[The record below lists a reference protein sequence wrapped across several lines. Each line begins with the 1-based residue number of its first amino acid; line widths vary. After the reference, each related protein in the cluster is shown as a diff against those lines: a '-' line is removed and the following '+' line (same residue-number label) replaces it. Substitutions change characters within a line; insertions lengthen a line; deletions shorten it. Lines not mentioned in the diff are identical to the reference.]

1 MFPTEPFGRSL
12 GAPVDRLVAHGV
24 DHFAMKC
31 RSAKP
36 SALALCIACCGAT
49 LAACAP
55 DLGPQPVVPAATQF
69 EIGRSLPADNQPWPA
84 DTWWRA
90 FGDPQLDQLIYE
102 AVANSPKMS
111 EAVARI
117 ELARAQ
123 AINARAALLPNIGA
137 TATAR
142 YSRISE
148 NIGLP
153 SNGDFNWLG
162 AALVTG
168 SFEIDFWGK
177 NRAGLEAAT
186 SQAVAA
192 KADAAAAQLMLASQV
207 ASAYVDFA
215 RLQVMRN
222 LAADAVRMRKET
234 RDLAALRLQA
244 GTGQKQAADQADSAV
259 EAATAQLR
267 AVDESVELTR
277 HMIAALLGAG
287 PDRGSRITRPILIK
301 RRNPGLLK
309 DLPLELVGRKPE
321 LVAARWRAEAAAQ
334 RIHQATAAYYPNV
347 NLMAVAG
354 IVSMG
359 LDKLFQDKSGLVSAG
374 PAISLPIFDAGRLE
388 AGYRGA
394 RAEYDL
400 AVASY
405 REVLLQ
411 SLQATADAVTSLKAL
426 RGRSAAAN
434 AAEAKAQAAYDLTK
448 LRYKG
453 GLADYDSVLLTEN
466 ALIAAREEAATLRL
480 RGFQLDIAL
489 AKALGGGFRGTV
501 PTERTPS

>member
-1 MFPTEPFGRSL
+1 MN
-12 GAPVDRLVAHGV
+12 
-24 DHFAMKC
+24 C
-31 RSAKP
+31 WSAKP
-36 SALALCIACCGAT
+36 SAIALCIACCGLT

-55 DLGPQPVVPAATQF
+55 DLGPQPLIATATQF
-69 EIGRSLPADNQPWPA
+69 QTAKSLPPGNQPWPA

-90 FGDPQLDQLIYE
+90 FSDPQLDQLIYE
-102 AVANSPKMS
+102 AVANSPTMS
-111 EAVARI
+111 EAVARV
-117 ELARAQ
+117 ELAKAQ
-123 AINARAALLPNIGA
+123 AINAQAALLPNIGA
-137 TATAR
+137 MGTVR
-142 YSRISE
+142 DSRITQ
-148 NIGLP
+148 NLGLP
-153 SNGDFNWLG
+153 SDGDFHWLG

-186 SQAVAA
+186 SQAMAT
-192 KADAAAAQLMLASQV
+192 KADAAGAQLILASQV

-215 RLQVMRN
+215 RLQVMRD
-222 LAADAVRMRKET
+222 LAASAVRMRKET
-234 RDLAALRLQA
+234 RDLAALRLQT
-244 GTGQKQAADQADSAV
+244 GTGQRQAVDQADSAV
-259 EAATAQLR
+259 DAATAQLR
-267 AVDESVELTR
+267 SVDESIVLTR

-287 PDRGSRITRPILIK
+287 PDRGDGLKRPTLIR
-301 RRNPGLLK
+301 RRNPGLPTN
-309 DLPLELVGRKPE
+309 LPLELVGRKPE

-354 IVSMG
+354 VVSMG
-359 LDKLFQDKSGLVSAG
+359 LDKLFQDRSVLVSAG
-374 PAISLPIFDAGRLE
+374 PAISLPIFDGGRLE

-405 REVLLQ
+405 RDVLLQ
-411 SLQATADAVTSLKAL
+411 SLHAAADAVASLKAL

-434 AAEAKAQAAYDLTK
+434 AAEAKAQNAYDLTK

-466 ALIAAREEAATLRL
+466 ALITAREEAASLRL
-480 RGFQLDIAL
+480 RGYQLDIAL
-489 AKALGGGFRGTV
+489 ARALGGGFRGTI
-501 PTERTPS
+501 PTERTQ